1 MPTIAEVRSQYP
13 QYNDMSDVELA
24 GALHD
29 RFYSDIPPDQFAEKI
44 GLKPDKYQQAAID
57 EQSARD
63 AAGDTSHG
71 GVTRQAIGA
80 ALSNIAPLPLKVA
93 GKVADTLTGGHAAD
107 LARMGQQGASFNL
120 MDELYAGLET
130 PAEMYRHGTLNP
142 AEGYNYAKAR
152 EDLDL
157 QRARENTGYAGT
169 AAELLGGAAGGAGL
183 ARGGITA
190 ARFLGNGLLGRTA
203 AAALDGSALGGLA
216 GFGEGNS
223 LAERAGNAGTGA
235 LLGGAVGGAMPVAG
249 ALAKG
254 VASPFISNIIAQID
268 PAGYGRRQVARA
280 IAESGRSTAD
290 IGGELANAAA
300 EGQGGYTLAD
310 ALGNSGQRM
319 LSTVARAPGEGRTSV
334 VNYLENRQAGQ
345 GRRVQNASLKALAVG

>member
-29 RFYSDIPPDQFAEKI
+29 RFYSDMPPDQFAEKI

-130 PAEMYRHGTLNP
+130 PAEMYLHGTINP

-157 QRARENTGYAGT
+157 QQARENTGYAGT
-169 AAELLGGAAGGAGL
+169 AAELLGGAAGVRGWRGAASLPL
-183 ARGGITA
+183 ASLVTVCSDVQQPLPWTA
-190 ARFLGNGLLGRTA
+190 PPSAASLVSVKATA
-203 AAALDGSALGGLA
+203 LPSAAP
-216 GFGEGNS
+216 
-223 LAERAGNAGTGA
+223 
-235 LLGGAVGGAMPVAG
+235 M
-249 ALAKG
+249 
-254 VASPFISNIIAQID
+254 
-268 PAGYGRRQVARA
+268 
-280 IAESGRSTAD
+280 
-290 IGGELANAAA
+290 
-300 EGQGGYTLAD
+300 
-310 ALGNSGQRM
+310 
-319 LSTVARAPGEGRTSV
+319 RAPALCSV
-334 VNYLENRQAGQ
+334 ERLA
-345 GRRVQNASLKALAVG
+345 APCLLPAPLLKALPRRSSATLSLASIPLVMAGDRLPELLRNRAGQLPTSAASLPMQQLKAKAATRLRMLLAIQASGCSRPLPARPAKAEPTL